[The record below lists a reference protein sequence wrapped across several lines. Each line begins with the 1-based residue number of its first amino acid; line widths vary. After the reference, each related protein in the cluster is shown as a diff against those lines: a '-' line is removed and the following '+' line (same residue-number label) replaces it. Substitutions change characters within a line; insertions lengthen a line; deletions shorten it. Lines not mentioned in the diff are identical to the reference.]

1 MSKSFHGISIGTEKS
16 QENIYLTL
24 ILSGKLTHE
33 DYVAITPIIEEV
45 IKTVK
50 SPKVYALI
58 DAIDFEGWEL
68 RAMWDDFQIVLT
80 HSHEFKR
87 VAIYGGKKW
96 HRLAALIGSWVITGE
111 VKYFR
116 DKSQAIHWVRNKS

>member
-1 MSKSFHGISIGTEKS
+1 MSDSFHGISIGTERRQS
-16 QENIYLTL
+16 DIYLTL
-24 ILSGKLTHE
+24 TLSGKLTHE
-33 DYVAITPIIEEV
+33 DYITITPIIEEV

-50 SPKVYALI
+50 SPQVYALI
-58 DAIDFEGWEL
+58 DAIDFKGWEL
-68 RAMWDDFQIVLT
+68 RAMWDDFQIVLS

-96 HRLAALIGSWVITGE
+96 HRLAALIVNWVISGE

-116 DKSQAIHWVRNKS
+116 DKNQAILWIENKS